1 MRSLQTYVGI
11 EDWQPVLSVRVQ
23 AGQELATFLNAIVGI
38 VSEDA
43 VEVEVVKITHDTF
56 ELDLRLRVQIDY
68 FLQVG
73 PV

>member
-1 MRSLQTYVGI
+1 
-11 EDWQPVLSVRVQ
+11 VQ